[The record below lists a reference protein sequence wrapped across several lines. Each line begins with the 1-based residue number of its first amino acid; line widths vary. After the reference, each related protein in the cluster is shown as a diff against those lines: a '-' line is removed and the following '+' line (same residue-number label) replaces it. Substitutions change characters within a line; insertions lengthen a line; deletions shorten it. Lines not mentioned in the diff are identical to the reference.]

1 MKDYSDPRMHTA
13 EHLLNAAM
21 VRLFGGRRA
30 FSSHIEKRKSKCDYR
45 FGRDLTE
52 AERAE
57 LERLVNEAIG
67 ADLPVTGEFLPRE
80 EAAAKFDLGRLPEGA
95 AGDTLRVVKVGDY
108 DACPCIGV
116 HVKTTG
122 EIGGFRV
129 ISTGFADGILRIRF
143 KLAD

>member
-1 MKDYSDPRMHTA
+1 MKDYPDPRMHTA

-21 VRLFGGRRA
+21 VRMFGGGRA

-52 AERAE
+52 AERAG
-57 LERLVNEAIG
+57 LERLVNEAIR
-67 ADLPVTGEFLPRE
+67 ADLPVTEEFLPKE

-95 AGDTLRVVKVGDY
+95 GADRLRIVRVGDY
-108 DACPCIGV
+108 DACPCAGA
-116 HVKTTG
+116 HVARSG
-122 EIGGFRV
+122 EIGGFRI
-129 ISTGFADGILRIRF
+129 ISTGFADGVLRVRF